1 MNAHRPKN
9 ARNWSVHVE
18 RCQLTEGECASF
30 TLPSHVRYAVWSL
43 DADTFRAYIE
53 FDIPVKR
60 PRFREFPDAQV
71 THAIDMT
78 RDAKKHQVACADRV
92 WEYGRWERKARKDA
106 VGGGGRDGNI
116 VEGAR
121 DESAREEGEYITAL
135 EARIK
140 ELETLLADA
149 NDNKPVMTTNN
160 TNNTT
165 NNNTTTNN
173 HNNNVNI
180 NLTINNFGDEDT
192 SHISDATLKQR
203 FLAMGQGIIDTIKD
217 VHMNDIK
224 PENKN
229 VRMASMRN
237 MVAESH
243 AGGVWVR
250 HPVSRVVDMLI
261 FNGYKLN
268 SRPYRTDPEF
278 HDYIH
283 AVSNSD
289 SVIEFMTDMLS
300 VKQVADRKKANIV
313 KTRQGVRAMVIG
325 LPKKATGE

>member
-1 MNAHRPKN
+1 MNAHQPRN
-9 ARNWSVHVE
+9 ARNWSVRVE
-18 RCQLTEGECASF
+18 RCQLAEGECASF
-30 TLPSHVRYAVWSL
+30 ALPSHVKYAVWSL

-53 FDIPVKR
+53 FDIPTKR

-71 THAIDMT
+71 THEFDMA
-78 RDAKKHQVACADRV
+78 RDAKRHQVGCAGRV
-92 WEYGRWERKARKDA
+92 WEHGRWERKERKDA
-106 VGGGGRDGNI
+106 VGGGGNDDNT
-116 VEGAR
+116 VA
-121 DESAREEGEYITAL
+121 AL
-135 EARIK
+135 KARIK

-149 NDNKPVMTTNN
+149 VPVINN
-160 TNNTT
+160 TTTT
-165 NNNTTTNN
+165 NNN
-173 HNNNVNI
+173 NNNVNI
-180 NLTINNFGDEDT
+180 NVTINNFGDEDT

-243 AGGVWVR
+243 ANGIWVR

-268 SRPYRTDPEF
+268 SRPYRNDPEF

-289 SVIEFMTDMLS
+289 TVIEFMADMLS

-313 KTRQGVRAMVIG
+313 RTRQGVRAMVIG
-325 LPKKATGE
+325 LPKKAAGE